1 MICILDGEG
10 DIYIGEEHY
19 RTEKAQIY
27 LINGGVPYRVCSSQ
41 GQRIAVINFDGSQ
54 EFSHRRDVILSV
66 RSEDFDEKNLL
77 KSPMPPFINGL
88 TALFPADRL
97 ELFEELYGIYIADS
111 FTDGHRSFLLSSLL
125 TYIISLATVNFS
137 VKKKSRLAEEIYK
150 YTTEHAEER
159 ITVSEIARH
168 FNYTVS
174 YIERLV
180 RRDFGISIKQIII
193 KARMKKALWMLENTD
208 ISCEN
213 LASSLGFF
221 SSQHFSQTFKK
232 YYGRAPSYYR

>member
-1 MICILDGEG
+1 MICILEGDG

-19 RTEKAQIY
+19 RTEKAQLY
-27 LINGGVPYRVCSSQ
+27 LIQGGVPYRVCSSDR
-41 GQRIAVINFDGSQ
+41 QRIAVINFDGSQ
-54 EFSHRRDVILSV
+54 EYSHLRDVILSV
-66 RSEDFDEKNLL
+66 RTEDFDESSLL
-77 KSPMPPFINGL
+77 HSPIPPFFSG
-88 TALFPADRL
+88 TAAAFPTDRL
-97 ELFEELYGIYIADS
+97 ELFEELYGIYIREG
-111 FTDGHRSFLLSSLL
+111 FTDERRSFSLSALF
-125 TYIISLATVNFS
+125 TYIISLATSDFS
-137 VKKKSRLAEEIYK
+137 ARKRSRLAEEIYR
-150 YTTEHAEER
+150 YTAERAEEH

-174 YIERLV
+174 YVERLV